1 MTNPTMAELWDIK
14 ELSAYL
20 GIKRS
25 TLYAHIPE
33 IPHYKINRL
42 VRFRKS
48 EIDAWLSGQH
58 HDPTNIAA
66 QAHSVVNAC
75 SRTPASLDHVITRSI
90 GEVKKDYNRSIG
102 KLGHAHRK
110 GGR

>member
-1 MTNPTMAELWDIK
+1 MAELWDIK

-42 VRFRKS
+42 VRFRKA
-48 EIDAWLSGQH
+48 EIDAWLAGQH
-58 HDPTNIAA
+58 HDPITIAA
-66 QAHSVVNAC
+66 QARSVVKEIA
-75 SRTPASLDHVITRSI
+75 RPPASLDHVITRSI
-90 GEVKKDYNRSIG
+90 GDVKRAYNRPIG
-102 KLGHAHRK
+102 KPGHAHRK
-110 GGR
+110 EGR

>member
-1 MTNPTMAELWDIK
+1 MAELWDIK

-42 VRFRKS
+42 VWFRKS
-48 EIDAWLSGQH
+48 EIDVWLADQH
-58 HDPTNIAA
+58 HDPIKIAA
-66 QAHSVVNAC
+66 QAQSIVKAR

-90 GEVKKDYNRSIG
+90 RDVRREYNGPIG
-102 KLGHAHRK
+102 KPGHAHRK
-110 GGR
+110 EGR

>member
-1 MTNPTMAELWDIK
+1 MAELWDIK

-42 VRFRKS
+42 VRFRKE
-48 EIDAWLSGQH
+48 EIDAWLAGQH
-58 HDPTNIAA
+58 HDPTNIIA
-66 QAHSVVNAC
+66 QAQSVVTAC
-75 SRTPASLDHVITRSI
+75 GRTPASLDHVIARSI
-90 GEVKKDYNRSIG
+90 GEVRRDYNGPIG
-102 KLGHAHRK
+102 KPGHAHRK
-110 GGR
+110 EGR